1 MFTSDQIRPLIL
13 IGPLGRFMIE
23 LFANDK
29 KRKPYP
35 THFMFNYN
43 TENYWIVCLLN
54 TYTTTRLFASPH
66 QIDNKFYQIKNLSG
80 AILFSD
86 RPQTSVLDLMILPLS
101 SYNSDTAQTFKNFIK
116 VSHCCSHMNE

>member
-23 LFANDK
+23 LFASDK
-29 KRKPYP
+29 KRKPSP
-35 THFMFNYN
+35 THFMFNYDTKN
-43 TENYWIVCLLN
+43 NWIVCLLN

-80 AILFSD
+80 AILF
-86 RPQTSVLDLMILPLS
+86 
-101 SYNSDTAQTFKNFIK
+101 F
-116 VSHCCSHMNE
+116 